1 MASVSEPDSDEAL
14 SQSWP
19 DTEMGLLEQ
28 PPESPPLQK
37 RKTYSHYTQVG
48 KPQSRRSLSKCR
60 TTAAAVDGWCGF
72 LRR

>member
-28 PPESPPLQK
+28 PPESPPIQK

-48 KPQSRRSLSKCR
+48 KR
-60 TTAAAVDGWCGF
+60 
-72 LRR
+72 

>member
-1 MASVSEPDSDEAL
+1 MASVSEPDSEEAL

-28 PPESPPLQK
+28 PPESPPIQK

-48 KPQSRRSLSKCR
+48 NPLKSSQFVQMWNLQ
-60 TTAAAVDGWCGF
+60 
-72 LRR
+72 L